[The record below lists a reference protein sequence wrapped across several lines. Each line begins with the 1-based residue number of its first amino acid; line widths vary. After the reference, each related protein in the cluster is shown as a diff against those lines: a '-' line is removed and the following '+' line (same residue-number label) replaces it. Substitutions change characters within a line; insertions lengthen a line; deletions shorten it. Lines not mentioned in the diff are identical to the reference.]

1 MYTIG
6 GPNIFGGFILM
17 KFVYIYDFFLNVY
30 MCQRTS

>member
-1 MYTIG
+1 
-6 GPNIFGGFILM
+6 M